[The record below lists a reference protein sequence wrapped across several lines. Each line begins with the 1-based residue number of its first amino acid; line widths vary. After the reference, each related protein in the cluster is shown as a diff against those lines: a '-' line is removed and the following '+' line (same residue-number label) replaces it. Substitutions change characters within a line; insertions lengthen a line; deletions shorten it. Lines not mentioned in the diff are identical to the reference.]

1 MKRLLLV
8 LCASLIFTACG
19 SKPEVKPTIE
29 IKLDGQQIPFETKSA
44 WITAQNALYGGSF
57 SGSGE
62 KRHALRWITIRNYE
76 YDVKSA
82 FAANDGQLTSP
93 EQVKL
98 FLAIHDEAGTNDKSP
113 IRVSTF
119 EAAKGGPMEFEF
131 INLTIF
137 KDGKEESY
145 RVSPSGQANRQDSH
159 VKILSVTDDTVTG
172 EVTAKVKVDNKE
184 LTIKGPFTAKIFK
197 P

>member
-8 LCASLIFTACG
+8 LCASLIFAACG
-19 SKPEVKPTIE
+19 SKPEIKPTVE

-44 WITAQNALYGGSF
+44 WITAQNATY
-57 SGSGE
+57 SGNATGE
-62 KRHALRWITIRNYE
+62 KRHALRWITLRNYE
-76 YDVKSA
+76 YDVKGA
-82 FAANDGQLTSP
+82 LQANDGQLTSP
-93 EQVKL
+93 GQVKL
-98 FLAIHDEAGTNDKSP
+98 FLSIHDEPGTNDKSP

-119 EAAKGGPMEFEF
+119 EAAKDGSMEFEF

-137 KDGKEESY
+137 KDGKEESH
-145 RVSPSGQANRQDSH
+145 RVSPSGQANPQESQ
-159 VKILSVTDDTVTG
+159 VKILSVSDDTVTG
-172 EVTAKVKVDNKE
+172 EVTARVKVNNKE

>member
-8 LCASLIFTACG
+8 FCASLIFTGCG
-19 SKPEVKPTIE
+19 SKPDKPTIE
-29 IKLDGQQIPFETKSA
+29 IKLDGQQIPFETKST
-44 WITAQNALYGGSF
+44 WITAQNAIYGGSV
-57 SGSGE
+57 SGE
-62 KRHALRWITIRNYE
+62 QRHALRWITIRNYE
-76 YDVKSA
+76 YDVKGA
-82 FAANDGQLTSP
+82 LAANDGKLTSP

-98 FLAIHDEAGTNDKSP
+98 FLSLHDDPGTNDKSP

-119 EAAKGGPMEFEF
+119 EGAKRGPMEFEF

-145 RVSPSGQANRQDSH
+145 RVSPSGQANRQDSQ

>member
-8 LCASLIFTACG
+8 LCVGLIAMACG
-19 SKPEVKPTIE
+19 SKSTVD

-44 WITAQNALYGGSF
+44 WITAQEAIYGS
-57 SGSGE
+57 SVPGE
-62 KRHALRWITIRNYE
+62 QKHALRWITLRNYE
-76 YDVKSA
+76 HEVKGA
-82 FAANDGQLTSP
+82 LQANEGKLTAP

-98 FLAIHDEAGTNDKSP
+98 FLSLHDDPGTNKDTP
-113 IRVSTF
+113 IKVSTF
-119 EAAKGGPMEFEF
+119 SGAKTGPMEFEF

-137 KDGKEESY
+137 KDGKEQSY
-145 RVSPSGQANRQDSH
+145 RASLSGQANRQESE

-172 EVTAKVKVDNKE
+172 EINANVKVDNKV

>member
-19 SKPEVKPTIE
+19 SKPEVKPDIE

-44 WITAQNALYGGSF
+44 WITAQNARYGGNIT
-57 SGSGE
+57 GE
-62 KRHALRWITIRNYE
+62 QGHSLRWITIRNYQ

-119 EAAKGGPMEFEF
+119 EGAKRGPMEFEF

-145 RVSPSGQANRQDSH
+145 RVSPSGQANRQDSQ
-159 VKILSVTDDTVTG
+159 VRILSVTDDNVTG
-172 EVTAKVKVDNKE
+172 EVTAKVKVNNKE